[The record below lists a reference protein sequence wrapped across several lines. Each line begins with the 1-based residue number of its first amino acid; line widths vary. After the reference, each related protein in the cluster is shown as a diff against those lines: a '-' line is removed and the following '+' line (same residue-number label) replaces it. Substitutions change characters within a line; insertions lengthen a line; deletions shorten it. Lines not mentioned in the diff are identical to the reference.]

1 MLSISFCDFLLQMSL
16 CQYYLNTIAFSFCAC
31 RESSNSVYFF
41 EWHLY
46 VSQALC
52 CFFSL
57 AYAESSYITMLYP
70 YGDLVPTQMEN
81 FAYWLAS
88 FLNANVVDTSVPCR
102 FDLLLKMCCWHLP
115 CPDHRRILLQAQ
127 RVAKWCERRR
137 KARPNLPLFAVNG
150 RFPKLRICCKNL
162 ERNDS
167 GDCIE
172 WIAERLAIDLE
183 YAEQRQL
190 ESFAF
195 SPASWRKNKRIHNKK
210 LEVVAA
216 LTDK

>member
-1 MLSISFCDFLLQMSL
+1 MLL
-16 CQYYLNTIAFSFCAC
+16 
-31 RESSNSVYFF
+31 
-41 EWHLY
+41 
-46 VSQALC
+46 
-52 CFFSL
+52 FSL
-57 AYAESSYITMLYP
+57 AHAESSYITMLHP
-70 YGDLVPTQMEN
+70 YGDLVPIRMEN

-102 FDLLLKMCCWHLP
+102 FDLLLRMCCWHLP
-115 CPDHRRILLQAQ
+115 SPDHRRILLQAQ

-195 SPASWRKNKRIHNKK
+195 SPASWRKNKRMHNKK

-216 LTDK
+216 LTDE